1 MAIQESDS
9 CDKDSVEDV
18 EEGSTEDDEDLET
31 KDPETKSD
39 DDYGRFAFTQQ
50 DVLCSIQDKAGILGS
65 WILLNSQSTINVI
78 SNPKLLSNIRDAK
91 RSLILYCNAGK
102 ATINKKGDLKGYGT
116 VWYHPD
122 GIANIL
128 SLHNVQK
135 KYKVTY
141 DSAQGNGFMVH
152 KANGNNRVF
161 MPSRKGLFYSDV
173 KNDVAHV
180 LINTE
185 IRININT
192 RLNSTL
198 MPVKLG
204 LYKTS

>member
-39 DDYGRFAFTQQ
+39 DDYGGFAFTQQ

-91 RSLILYCNAGK
+91 RFLILYCNAGK
-102 ATINKKGDLKGYGT
+102 AIINKKGDLKGYGK

-122 GIANIL
+122 SITNIL
-128 SLHNVQK
+128 SLHNV
-135 KYKVTY
+135 
-141 DSAQGNGFMVH
+141 
-152 KANGNNRVF
+152 
-161 MPSRKGLFYSDV
+161 
-173 KNDVAHV
+173 
-180 LINTE
+180 
-185 IRININT
+185 
-192 RLNSTL
+192 
-198 MPVKLG
+198 
-204 LYKTS
+204 